1 MPDLDRSPVAPFR
14 GTGPLPVTRPE
25 GIMKNS
31 TTSRRVGTVA
41 AAAVIGLAGLAS
53 LPAVADAAPGPAQ
66 AQA

>member
-1 MPDLDRSPVAPFR
+1 
-14 GTGPLPVTRPE
+14 
-25 GIMKNS
+25 MKNS